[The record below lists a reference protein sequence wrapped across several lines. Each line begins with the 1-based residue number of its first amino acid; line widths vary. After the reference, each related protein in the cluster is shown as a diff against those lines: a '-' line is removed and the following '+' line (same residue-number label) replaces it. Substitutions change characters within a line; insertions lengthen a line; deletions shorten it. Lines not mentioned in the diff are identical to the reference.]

1 MQPKRDPN
9 DRRYWPATKGGTG
22 QGFTTLGKEL
32 SPHRY
37 GALNTNGSLSS
48 RPRHQVKDSIDL
60 DGASTR
66 PTKATRERAR
76 CILDRALDRLG
87 EAIDDDKPLTVNEI
101 AGAVNALA
109 KVSGVTSIQV
119 EVSGSV
125 AHLHLAALQSPRATT
140 IGVIATLATGA
151 HALPEPEQIPY
162 TEPVQGE

>member
-1 MQPKRDPN
+1 MQPKRDTN

-48 RPRHQVKDSIDL
+48 RPRHVKDSIDL

-125 AHLHLAALQSPRATT
+125 AHLHLAALQSPRAAT
-140 IGVIATLATGA
+140 IGVIAT
-151 HALPEPEQIPY
+151 HALPEQIPY
-162 TEPVQGE
+162 TEPIQGE